1 MKIWWEGVLTWKG
14 GAPQTLDPGQRSH
27 WVWTLPK
34 LLASCHVLRLRSY
47 AKGKSDFLDTSSG
60 SMCRYESFGERNLR
74 LALRW
79 LSGKESACQQRRLKR
94 CRFNPWVEKMPW
106 RRKWQPAPVFLP
118 GKSHGQRSL
127 EGYSLWGWKSRTR
140 LNQLDHHQ
148 HTCPPK
154 PSTF

>member
-47 AKGKSDFLDTSSG
+47 AKGKSDFLNTSSG

-106 RRKWQPAPVFLP
+106 RRKWQPAPVCLAWEIPWTEEP
-118 GKSHGQRSL
+118 GGLQSMGLK
-127 EGYSLWGWKSRTR
+127 EPDTTWW
-140 LNQLDHHQ
+140 LNNIYQIHRDR
-148 HTCPPK
+148 K
-154 PSTF
+154 